1 MNEELADIQ
10 PGINRSAT
18 PQFFYKMLAISLAF
32 HVICALLFAGGQ
44 TGSIGSP
51 TINYLDL
58 TMSEP
63 AATVSR
69 QSAAAV
75 EPAPTP
81 PPLPPLTQEA
91 ELPAPEPAPLP
102 TEAEQL
108 RQSVKNAV
116 DSAAAQPE
124 AMQKVSFGL
133 GLLNGHFGT
142 IADGKSLRDD
152 MREYHLSLLRAV
164 NEKWWQNETRPKGV
178 SNAMVMITVA
188 RNGDIIDARIIQ
200 SSGSPSYDRSMLD
213 SLKAASPVPPLPA
226 YFEQAVYSAPI
237 RFNVPLTMFGSPT
250 G

>member
-10 PGINRSAT
+10 PEINNSTT
-18 PQFFYKMLAISLAF
+18 PPFFYKMLAISLAF
-32 HVICALLFAGGQ
+32 HVIFALFLAGGQ

-63 AATVSR
+63 TAAVSR
-69 QSAAAV
+69 PSAAASK
-75 EPAPTP
+75 PFTAPPT
-81 PPLPPLTQEA
+81 TQSQEA
-91 ELPAPEPAPLP
+91 DLPSPQPVPPP

-108 RQSVKNAV
+108 QQNQKNAV
-116 DSAAAQPE
+116 DTAAIQPE

-133 GLLNGHFGT
+133 GLMNGHFGT

-164 NEKWWQNETRPKGV
+164 NEKWWQKGKRPEGV
-178 SNAMVMITVA
+178 GNAIVMVSVA
-188 RNGDIIDARIIQ
+188 RNGDIVDARIMQ
-200 SSGSPSYDRSMLD
+200 SSGNTAYDRTMLN
-213 SLKAASPVPPLPA
+213 SLRDTSPLPPLPA
-226 YFEQAVYSAPI
+226 HFGQPVYSAPI
-237 RFNVPLTMFGSPT
+237 RFNAPLTLFGSPT